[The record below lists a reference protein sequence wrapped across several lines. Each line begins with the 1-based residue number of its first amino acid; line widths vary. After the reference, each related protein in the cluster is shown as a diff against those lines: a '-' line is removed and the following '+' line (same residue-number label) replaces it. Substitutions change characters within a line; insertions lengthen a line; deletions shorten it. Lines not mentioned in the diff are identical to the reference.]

1 MSSDSTS
8 RRKMNHTR
16 RVGVPG
22 PPVRRRGA
30 PHRFAPGVPE
40 GAAREAALYP
50 DGAHLTD
57 LKEVWD
63 LLYTM
68 QRPAIAPH
76 STRMTGC
83 PWCRY
88 WQFDGADGQHP
99 CSCSLSRGE
108 ACLRQCFKCHRRALK
123 FSSQKTNLIHSSY
136 ILYFDSYPSILITLT
151 LSICPTLL

>member
-1 MSSDSTS
+1 MVFVALEEPSDG
-8 RRKMNHTR
+8 

-22 PPVRRRGA
+22 PPVRRRRA

-76 STRMTGC
+76 VR
-83 PWCRY
+83 
-88 WQFDGADGQHP
+88 
-99 CSCSLSRGE
+99 SLLPLSSAPTNRSPSFPPE
-108 ACLRQCFKCHRRALK
+108 ACL
-123 FSSQKTNLIHSSY
+123 
-136 ILYFDSYPSILITLT
+136 PV
-151 LSICPTLL
+151 